1 MVRKVC
7 KRYVS
12 SSRRPAVKDKVT
24 TFSSF
29 SEIQQHLMENCDAVF
44 VIDCPCGCGMLNC
57 SHLKARPDGILS
69 VLQVVN
75 SDFDFNLSLRVIN

>member
-1 MVRKVC
+1 
-7 KRYVS
+7 
-12 SSRRPAVKDKVT
+12 
-24 TFSSF
+24 
-29 SEIQQHLMENCDAVF
+29 MENCDAVF